1 MTPYGRIG
9 KELCMPEVN
18 TRFNIQLNGEPVS
31 FTGKTNL
38 DLAVLFTQVTTDS
51 IAVELNGEIIDK
63 SLYSSTFLKEGDV
76 LEIIQPLGGGN
87 R

>member
-1 MTPYGRIG
+1 
-9 KELCMPEVN
+9 MPEVN
-18 TRFNIQLNGEPVS
+18 TCFNIQLNGEPVS

>member
-9 KELCMPEVN
+9 KELCMPEDN
-18 TRFNIQLNGEPVS
+18 CRFNIQLNGESVT

-38 DLAVLFTQVTTDS
+38 DLAVLFTQVVSDS

-63 SLYSSTFLKEGDV
+63 PLYSSTFLKEGDV

>member
-1 MTPYGRIG
+1 
-9 KELCMPEVN
+9 MPEDN
-18 TRFNIQLNGEPVS
+18 CRFNIQLNGEPVT

-38 DLAVLFTQVTTDS
+38 DLAVLFTQVVSDS

-63 SLYSSTFLKEGDV
+63 PLYSSTFLKEGDV